1 MINVVKPPAN
11 DNPRWPDG
19 NAAETIASLATGP
32 AFRPPAAAAG
42 HAVRAACASL
52 SGWLASLPRRAGA
65 RLFARNDAE
74 ARWRGW
80 QITELRG
87 GLARSYRDPRFEALG
102 VRRELEASLGG
113 LPGPEPRDEDGQDG
127 ARP

>member
-19 NAAETIASLATGP
+19 NAAETITSLATGP
-32 AFRPPAAAAG
+32 AFRSPAAAAG
-42 HAVRAACASL
+42 HAIRAACASL

-80 QITELRG
+80 LVTELRC
-87 GLARSYRDPRFEALG
+87 GLARSYRDPRFDAF
-102 VRRELEASLGG
+102 RELAEPEASPGG
-113 LPGPEPRDEDGQDG
+113 LACPDPCSEDGQDG
-127 ARP
+127 TRP